1 MSNPIHPSLL
11 DKLDPEFIDFYNREL
26 IHIVP
31 PHTLPWTP
39 DIRNAPAV
47 PGGSTPLPVGRIQD
61 FDVEQTRV
69 RVYTPPGEVPDG
81 GWPVF
86 LFFHGGGWTLG
97 NIASESAFCT
107 NMCIVR
113 LRRLELDRTFYSTI
127 DGDRVCGA
135 DCVVISVDYRLAP
148 ENPYPA
154 AVQDAVDALVWT
166 VHTGAKLLDLDLG
179 RLAVGGSSS
188 GGNLAAVLA
197 IKVNANQ
204 IPSTTESTP
213 LPANLIKFQLLIV
226 PVIDNTLSTS
236 SGSES
241 TSTTTSTTTNSTST
255 WSTNQHTPWLTPAR
269 MLWFRSNYLPNPQ
282 DRGNWDASP
291 IFAPK
296 EWVRGLPKTWIA
308 LAELDILCGEGLEY
322 AEKLK
327 REGVEVEVEVY
338 RGAPHPVMAMDGV
351 LSVGRKLVKDAA
363 GKLKEA
369 FGALKK

>member
-11 DKLDPEFIDFYNREL
+11 DKLDPEFINFYNREL

-39 DIRNAPAV
+39 EIRNAPAV

-61 FDVEQTRV
+61 FDVEKTRV
-69 RVYTPPGEVPDG
+69 RVYTPPGEVPGG

-107 NMCIVR
+107 NMCI
-113 LRRLELDRTFYSTI
+113 
-127 DGDRVCGA
+127 GA

-197 IKVNANQ
+197 IKANTNQ
-204 IPSTTESTP
+204 LPTTTSTP
-213 LPANLIKFQLLIV
+213 LPTNLIKFQLLIV
-226 PVIDNTLSTS
+226 PVIDNTLSPT
-236 SGSES
+236 SES
-241 TSTTTSTTTNSTST
+241 TTSTNSTST

-269 MLWFRSNYLPNPQ
+269 MLWFRSNYLPNPT

-291 IFAPK
+291 IFAPA

-327 REGVEVEVEVY
+327 KEGGVEVEVEVY

-369 FGALKK
+369 FEALNK